1 MPTLGNDLALIRK
14 HHDLSLE
21 DIHHATRIP
30 VHILSSIEDDSL
42 FQDMEEHKTYLRS
55 YVRSYAKA
63 LKIDEETIVRAL
75 DQTEEGRYEGLL
87 RKREEG
93 LDAPRFQL
101 DEEGEIS
108 EDDKEK
114 APDTPGEPRREES
127 PEKEEKEDMVHDHVP
142 PASDR
147 GPAETSSPDSVS
159 RTGTDTAGPE
169 TPVRTPAPPDVSSVD
184 WADMGKKFHPL
195 QSGPR
200 LWIVGII
207 IVVLLAAAAAYFLF
221 GRGGTAQ
228 PEPVPEN
235 DNPPSSEQQMNL
247 APDSLQLELS
257 SGEAAGPAGDTSEGN
272 LGALEQEASSLPDT
286 LTLAIYAAYGRLE
299 PVRVNSDLMNGINP
313 YWIEEGVAYT
323 FDFLENIQVR
333 GEYDRMELLMN
344 GRPIPEFRE
353 SFYNQQSQ
361 MLEINREYFENDPVW
376 LQPPPD
382 SLPMSAPPPQ
392 SIRERPTF
400 N

>member
-14 HHDLSLE
+14 HRDLSLE

-42 FQDMEEHKTYLRS
+42 FGEMEEHKTYLRS

-75 DQTEEGRYEGLL
+75 DQTEEGNYEGLL
-87 RKREEG
+87 RKREKG

-101 DEEGEIS
+101 DEEENVAGKNGE
-108 EDDKEK
+108 EEV
-114 APDTPGEPRREES
+114 PDSAADPSREEAS
-127 PEKEEKEDMVHDHVP
+127 EKEDKEDMVHDHVP
-142 PASDR
+142 PAAER
-147 GPAETSSPDSVS
+147 GPAGTSSDSAS
-159 RTGTDTAGPE
+159 RTGTDPAGSDAPARA
-169 TPVRTPAPPDVSSVD
+169 PVPPDVSSVD

-207 IVVLLAAAAAYFLF
+207 VVVLLAAAAAYFLF

-228 PEPVPEN
+228 PESVPESS
-235 DNPPSSEQQMNL
+235 NPPSSEQQADP

-257 SGEAAGPAGDTSEGN
+257 SGEAAGPAGDTSEGS
-272 LGALEQEASSLPDT
+272 LGALEQEAASLPDT

-344 GRPIPEFRE
+344 GRPIPGFRE
-353 SFYNQQSQ
+353 TFYNPQGQ
-361 MLEINREYFENDPVW
+361 MLEINRDYFENDSVW
-376 LQPPPD
+376 LRPPPD

-392 SIRERPTF
+392 SVRERPTF

>member
-21 DIHHATRIP
+21 EIHHATRIP
-30 VHILSSIEDDSL
+30 VRILSSIEDDSL

-75 DQTEEGRYEGLL
+75 DQTGEGRYEGLL

-93 LDAPRFQL
+93 LDEPRFQL
-101 DEEGEIS
+101 DEEEEIS
-108 EDDKEK
+108 ESGDGEE
-114 APDTPGEPRREES
+114 APDSPGDPRRGMSSEE
-127 PEKEEKEDMVHDHVP
+127 EDNKDMVHDHVP

-147 GPAETSSPDSVS
+147 GPAGTSPGSAS
-159 RTGTDTAGPE
+159 RTGADAARPE
-169 TPVRTPAPPDVSSVD
+169 TQARTPAPPDVSSVD

-200 LWIVGII
+200 LWIVGIVI
-207 IVVLLAAAAAYFLF
+207 AVLLAAAAAYFLF
-221 GRGGTAQ
+221 GRGGAEQ
-228 PEPVPEN
+228 PEVVPDNEN
-235 DNPPSSEQQMNL
+235 TPSSEQQMNL

-257 SGEAAGPAGDTSEGN
+257 SGEAAGTAGDTSEGN
-272 LGALEQEASSLPDT
+272 LGALEQEAASLPDT

-313 YWIEEGVAYT
+313 YWIEEDVAYT

-333 GEYDRMELLMN
+333 GEYDQMELLMN
-344 GRPIPEFRE
+344 GRPIPDLRE